1 MANTPQGHRQFNTQE
16 SSPLCSV
23 LLHLEEEEHTEVKLK
38 FKKKKRKGTSLSI
51 MCIVVPSYHLTGS
64 CRLFG
69 QQTSNNPGV
78 VVVCGWGGWRSGCA
92 PICALKVRI
101 DKHLQSRKR
110 RHYANGSQAVNLNQ
124 GVFSP
129 GLPQGLFTSFAS
141 ADNSLSGGSK
151 YRHKALP
158 LLLSEALLRSGS
170 IRSHCPR
177 RSLLA
182 HSPSP
187 SPPLQWS

>member
-1 MANTPQGHRQFNTQE
+1 M
-16 SSPLCSV
+16 
-23 LLHLEEEEHTEVKLK
+23 
-38 FKKKKRKGTSLSI
+38 
-51 MCIVVPSYHLTGS
+51 MCILVADNHLAGT
-64 CRLFG
+64 CTLFG
-69 QQTSNNPGV
+69 QQTSNKP
-78 VVVCGWGGWRSGCA
+78 WGERSGCA

-101 DKHLQSRKR
+101 DKHLKSRKR
-110 RHYANGSQAVNLNQ
+110 RHCANGSQAVNLNQ

-129 GLPQGLFTSFAS
+129 SLPQGLFTSFAS

-158 LLLSEALLRSGS
+158 LLLSEPLLRCGS

-177 RSLLA
+177 RSLLP